1 MLCCAVLCCAV
12 LCCAVLCCAV
22 LCCAVLCVTMQSDG
36 YVYHTLHHI
45 ICNRASSSR
54 WRRGRG
60 LDGSDGMHPSY
71 FIACSVRWYCMY
83 SMPICIF
90 MPLSFTQ
97 TGLGEQSAD
106 HIVRRFE
113 MVSRP
118 RVYLDKVRLL
128 DGQRFDIGFTVG
140 LAQST
145 VSQTPLLP
153 APFPTPLPLAPS
165 LRASVHLC
173 FCCLH
178 LWVWRMA
185 LSPYGTY
192 CTCCWLHRSSR
203 RCCPRTA
210 SSHSQRWCGR
220 KEKRSVD
227 GIPRTCVI

>member
-1 MLCCAVLCCAV
+1 M
-12 LCCAVLCCAV
+12 CCAV

-60 LDGSDGMHPSY
+60 LDGSDGMYPLHY
-71 FIACSVRWYCMY
+71 LLRALYVGIACTVCRYAY
-83 SMPICIF
+83 F

-106 HIVRRFE
+106 HTVRCFE

-145 VSQTPLLP
+145 VSQTPLASCLLP
-153 APFPTPLPLAPS
+153 FSLPPSPLPFQS
-165 LRASVHLC
+165 RVCASMLLLC
-173 FCCLH
+173 SVWPYGCCLH
-178 LWVWRMA
+178 LWAWLMA
-185 LSPYGTY
+185 LSPCAYGTD
-192 CTCCWLHRSSR
+192 CTC
-203 RCCPRTA
+203 
-210 SSHSQRWCGR
+210 
-220 KEKRSVD
+220 
-227 GIPRTCVI
+227 